1 LAQIDVDSGVI
12 LDQQCSG
19 SSGLQSRVVQNS
31 ENGIAGV
38 SYSVTSRESP
48 DYKYICIGRF
58 QYCFVAEGKRL
69 LILNGTGDVTLGT
82 IDFDGEPLSDVE
94 MDVVVHGNLLVIHL
108 DDSNQLFGFRL
119 D

>member
-1 LAQIDVDSGVI
+1 
-12 LDQQCSG
+12 
-19 SSGLQSRVVQNS
+19 
-31 ENGIAGV
+31 
-38 SYSVTSRESP
+38 
-48 DYKYICIGRF
+48 
-58 QYCFVAEGKRL
+58 
-69 LILNGTGDVTLGT
+69 LNGTGDVTLGT